1 MTDHVFLTGFERL
14 DMKGTARR
22 MAHMS
27 WDMLETSARLRDK
40 WADVSR
46 LYWSADE
53 LDKAARA
60 LAALPPPPTV

>member
-27 WDMLETSARLRDK
+27 WDMLETSARLRK
-40 WADVSR
+40 EADEA
-46 LYWSADE
+46 YWSAVE